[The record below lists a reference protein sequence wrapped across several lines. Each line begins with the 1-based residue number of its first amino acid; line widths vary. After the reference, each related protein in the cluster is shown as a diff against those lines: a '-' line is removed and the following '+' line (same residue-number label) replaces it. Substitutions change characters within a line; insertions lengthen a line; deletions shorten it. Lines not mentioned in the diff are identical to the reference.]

1 MKTLVVDPVGRR
13 VSSLKLVGIGR
24 RPPRSWFAATLFAAA
39 AVAGCSTESADEQQS
54 LEAILNDGDLTQMSV
69 HGLTAAAGRSATGG
83 AVMPG
88 TDGADGIS
96 LPPDGGVTD
105 GPIATGGFGGFG
117 SGGRGGAVATGGIG
131 GPGGFVGT
139 GGFGGPGGSV
149 GTGGFGGFG
158 GFGGAGGTGGFQGP
172 FPQGA
177 QGFWSFDDCSPG
189 RTDLFDNSFNG
200 HTAFRAVTAACVTGI
215 QNQAV
220 AIAGSDDYVYVP
232 DQPSFTFDNGLTV
245 AAWVKSNKL
254 GDVRTIIRKREDGT
268 STFVLA
274 TNDKDY
280 QIVIRLSN
288 GNAVSVK
295 AKATTNTW
303 THVAATYDGKDL
315 KLYVNGALA
324 GKTHAVGKLSTGLGP
339 VLMGNDASGRRIDG
353 ALDTVYFD
361 TFPATADQIASLSCV
376 PGQSTVSVVPVAPA
390 AVPAGTEVDYDV
402 QITNHDGKSC
412 LPKSYE
418 FSSFPSQQG
427 LFPSPQFTNTDPIS
441 PGKTGHL
448 AVSITSSTDVDP
460 DSYQVPF
467 QTFAFDPLSG
477 TSDFAS
483 GSMSYSV
490 LGTPCSVR
498 TREELMITDL
508 SVVEDPVRT
517 VGDGAWT
524 FARLMENLAPS
535 ASVAPAMVESMLGT
549 WLTDQTVNTIVIP
562 ARPAMSNLVLNPF
575 PRRADGQLDLT
586 KAPVR
591 LLAIVNRIDLRD
603 LANGN
608 AGEGRF
614 VFGVLDQFGNQQ
626 QFTMIFEFKLPAS
639 TPQDVLDWANRWHA
653 LDTLPFPSEAYNT
666 ALQAITDRF
675 TGRNVMPSKPNGSA
689 LAQFRTNEIALSF
702 EWQFREFH
710 LSPTTGRLVPA
721 DLALT
726 PDLSFNFSQT
736 LVDYINQNQ
745 ASILT
750 ETHVVPDVFE
760 GQAFETGSVT
770 NNLIGWDAPGV
781 DLETRHRFSR
791 NTCNGCHSTRETGV
805 PFLQINP
812 RDPGQQS
819 FLSGFLTGTT
829 VFDFVTG
836 ETRSFNDLH
845 RRNVDLHALICPND
859 PLPGTGGTGG
869 GTGGAGGSKG
879 SGGSSGSGG
888 VGGSR
893 GSSGGA
899 GGAIMTGSGGRSGG
913 AGRSG
918 TMSPSVAPGA
928 SGGVI
933 DESAA
938 VIDRPDFI
946 TKGSSRSD

>member
-13 VSSLKLVGIGR
+13 VSSFKLVVIGR
-24 RPPRSWFAATLFAAA
+24 RGPRRWVAATVLAA
-39 AVAGCSTESADEQQS
+39 AVVGGCSTEPPDEQQS
-54 LEAILNDGDLTQMSV
+54 LEAILNDGDLSQMSV
-69 HGLTAAAGRSATGG
+69 HGLTAAAGGRSAAGG

-88 TDGADGIS
+88 TGGAGGIA
-96 LPPDGGVTD
+96 LPSDGGVAD
-105 GPIATGGFGGFG
+105 GPVPTGGIGGFG
-117 SGGRGGAVATGGIG
+117 SGGRGGSAVGGIG
-131 GPGGFVGT
+131 GAIGT
-139 GGFGGPGGSV
+139 GGFGGQ
-149 GTGGFGGFG
+149 GGFGG
-158 GFGGAGGTGGFQGP
+158 TGGIIQGP
-172 FPQGA
+172 FPQSA
-177 QGFWSFDDCSPG
+177 QGLWSFDDCFSG
-189 RTDLFDNSFNG
+189 RTDLFDSSFNN
-200 HTAFRAVTAACVTGI
+200 HTAFRSVTAACVIGQ
-215 QNQAV
+215 QNQAIG
-220 AIAGSDDYVYVP
+220 IAGADDYVYVP

-274 TNDKDY
+274 TNDRDY

-324 GKTHAVGKLSTGLGP
+324 AKTHAPGTLSTGLGP

-361 TFPATADQIASLSCV
+361 TFAATADQIGSLSCV
-376 PGQSTVSVVPVAPA
+376 PGQSTVSVVPAAPA

-402 QITNHDGKSC
+402 QITNHDGKTC
-412 LPKSYE
+412 APKSYQ
-418 FSSFPSQQG
+418 FSAFQAQTG
-427 LFPSPQFTNTDPIS
+427 IFPSPQFTFSDPIA

-448 AVSITSSTDVDP
+448 AVSVTSSTDVDP
-460 DSYQVPF
+460 DQYQVPF
-467 QTFAFDPLSG
+467 QTFASDPLSG
-477 TSDFAS
+477 IGDFAS
-483 GSMSYSV
+483 GSLSYSV

-498 TREELMITDL
+498 TREELMITDV

-535 ASVAPAMVESMLGT
+535 ASAAPAMVEAMLGT
-549 WLTDQTVNTIVIP
+549 WLTDQTVNSFVIP
-562 ARPAMSNLVLNPF
+562 ARPAMNDLVLSSF

-603 LANGN
+603 VASGN

-626 QFTMIFEFKLPAS
+626 QFTMIFEFKLPA
-639 TPQDVLDWANRWHA
+639 TTAQDVLDWANRWHA
-653 LDTLPFPSEAYNT
+653 LDTLPFPSAAYNT

-675 TGRNVMPSKPNGSA
+675 TGRNAMPSKTNGSA

-721 DLALT
+721 ELALT
-726 PDLSFNFSQT
+726 PDLGFNFTSV
-736 LVDYINQNQ
+736 LADYINQNQ
-745 ASILT
+745 TAILA
-750 ETHVVPDVFE
+750 ETHVVPETFE
-760 GQAFETGSVT
+760 GQPFEVGSVV
-770 NNLIGWDAPGV
+770 NNLNGWDAPGV
-781 DLETRHRFSR
+781 DPEARHRFSR
-791 NTCNGCHSTRETGV
+791 NTCNGCHSARETGV
-805 PFLQINP
+805 TFLQLNP

-819 FLSGFLTGTT
+819 ALSGFLTGTT
-829 VFDFVTG
+829 VFDFITG
-836 ETRSFNDLH
+836 EIRSFNDLH

-859 PLPGTGGTGG
+859 PLPGTGGAGG
-869 GTGGAGGSKG
+869 GTGGV
-879 SGGSSGSGG
+879 GG
-888 VGGSR
+888 VGGGGGGGNR
-893 GSSGGA
+893 GSGGA
-899 GGAIMTGSGGRSGG
+899 GGAGGTGTVGKGGASGGGGRSGTVPG
-913 AGRSG
+913 
-918 TMSPSVAPGA
+918 VAPGSSA
-928 SGGVI
+928 GVI

-938 VIDRPDFI
+938 VIDRPDFV